1 MLSSVTVKV
10 GDAVSFGRKRGAT
23 AYGTVER
30 VSNKTATVR
39 LTKQYNSNPPGA
51 LFRVPFSLLSPA
63 DVEAVKPT
71 PATAAEALKLIR
83 GIDWPLLRKEKNYLL
98 YRNPRETVEVE
109 GILSLIDALQDFA
122 TDILGVT
129 ESEVFAFEEATDV

>member
-51 LFRVPFSLLSPA
+51 RFRVPFSLLSPV
-63 DVEAVKPT
+63 DEEAVKPT
-71 PATAAEALKLIR
+71 PDKAAEALKLIR
-83 GIDWPLLRKEKNYLL
+83 GIDWPLLRKQKEYLFL
-98 YRNPRETVEVE
+98 FPPQTTSC
-109 GILSLIDALQDFA
+109 GGLISLINALQDFA
-122 TDILGVT
+122 VDVLGVP
-129 ESEVFAFEEATDV
+129 ESEVFAFEGGE

>member
-30 VSNKTATVR
+30 VSNKSATVR

-51 LFRVPFSLLSPA
+51 LFRVPFSLLSPV

-71 PATAAEALKLIR
+71 PDTAAEALRLIH
-83 GIDWPLLRKEKNYLL
+83 GIDWPLLREQKNYLL
-98 YRNPRETVEVE
+98 YHNPRGTVEVD
-109 GILSLIDALQDFA
+109 GLLSLVDALQDFA
-122 TDILGVT
+122 VDVLGVP
-129 ESEVFAFEEATDV
+129 ESEVFAFEGGE

>member
-1 MLSSVTVKV
+1 MLSSATVKV

-63 DVEAVKPT
+63 DEEVVKPT
-71 PATAAEALKLIR
+71 PSSVPGLLATLRVADEAL
-83 GIDWPLLRKEKNYLL
+83 
-98 YRNPRETVEVE
+98 
-109 GILSLIDALQDFA
+109 DFA
-122 TDILGVT
+122 QAQVD
-129 ESEVFAFEEATDV
+129 SEYDRNRLRFWRKQVQDAISLAEGGE

>member
-1 MLSSVTVKV
+1 MLSSVTVRV

-51 LFRVPFSLLSPA
+51 LFRVPFSLLSPV
-63 DVEAVKPT
+63 DEEAVKPT
-71 PATAAEALKLIR
+71 PDKAAEALKLIR
-83 GIDWPLLRKEKNYLL
+83 GIDWSLLREQKNYLL
-98 YRNPRETVEVE
+98 YHNPRGTVEVD
-109 GILSLIDALQDFA
+109 GLLSLIDALQDFA
-122 TDILGVT
+122 VDVLGVP
-129 ESEVFAFEEATDV
+129 ESEVFSLEGGG